1 MKIFKII
8 RNVPAAWRF
17 KKCPVGVPYNIYL
30 NKLSCFHFRSVL
42 VPLLLVPSC
51 GYLPILLIL
60 IKQTTLLCQRKAKEA
75 QGD

>member
-8 RNVPAAWRF
+8 RKKQRF

-30 NKLSCFHFRSVL
+30 NKVSCFHFRSVL